1 MASSDLLPLLE
12 DAEEVEDAGTKAV
25 SGGGAPP
32 ASVLLRPGVARREVR
47 RVGCCCCGVGLP
59 GVAVAAL
66 VVGGRRGRG
75 REEEGVAAAAIRDGA
90 LGVTGILAC
99 FEQV

>member
-12 DAEEVEDAGTKAV
+12 DEEEVEDAGTKAE

-47 RVGCCCCGVGLP
+47 RVGCCWGIGLP